1 MAKLN
6 FQQALLQSSVSEIIV
21 ICWFDAQET
30 FLLLLLMLK
39 TVVLLNMFVE
49 TVILFWILTE
59 NSKEQ
64 HLFEIEIF
72 NVMNVFT
79 ITFDKFN
86 TCWKIYQYAN
96 AKLKLW
102 SGVSCAE
109 RYFCDVWELFPDW
122 SFMRFH
128 DILEEAARQLIRT
141 KLNLIPLTT
150 PGLIYKVCAIVS
162 GQVFNYFCFVCPT

>member
-1 MAKLN
+1 MS
-6 FQQALLQSSVSEIIV
+6 LQS
-21 ICWFDAQET
+21 
-30 FLLLLLMLK
+30 LLINL
-39 TVVLLNMFVE
+39 
-49 TVILFWILTE
+49 IL
-59 NSKEQ
+59 
-64 HLFEIEIF
+64 
-72 NVMNVFT
+72 
-79 ITFDKFN
+79 
-86 TCWKIYQYAN
+86 KIYQYAN

-162 GQVFNYFCFVCPT
+162 GQVFNYFCLFVQPKTLSFSRPFCSPAGFWTLPGRNFRQWILHPAIAKGLSVLPVGDGVTDTSFTLWSSRGGATED